1 MKTARFAAVLAMLGT
16 LPAAA
21 GAASIS
27 DFSHARAAATTFDR
41 LAMSDGGVGNGAG
54 SGWNPFPEKDRTIR
68 PDVPPP
74 KEIVVRPEGAA
85 RKKVKAAK

>member
-1 MKTARFAAVLAMLGT
+1 MRTARFATVLAMLGA

-27 DFSHARAAATTFDR
+27 DFAHAPVVAATFDR

-54 SGWNPFPEKDRTIR
+54 SGWTPFPEKNRATS

-74 KEIVVRPEGAA
+74 KAIVVRPDGAA